1 MTMVE
6 YNGVTNDCYGLYYN
20 STFALI
26 TGGSAAVNIGDVK
39 VTGCDTPSQSCIFRK
54 GTMASI
60 TLPFTPGKDTIFNND
75 IYP

>member
-1 MTMVE
+1 MTD
-6 YNGVTNDCYGLYYN
+6 DCYGVYYN

-26 TGGSAAVNIGDVK
+26 TGGTAGVNIEDVK
-39 VTGCDTPSQSCIFRK
+39 VTGCGPPSQPCIFRK

-60 TLPFTPGKDTIFNND
+60 TLPFTPSKDTILNND